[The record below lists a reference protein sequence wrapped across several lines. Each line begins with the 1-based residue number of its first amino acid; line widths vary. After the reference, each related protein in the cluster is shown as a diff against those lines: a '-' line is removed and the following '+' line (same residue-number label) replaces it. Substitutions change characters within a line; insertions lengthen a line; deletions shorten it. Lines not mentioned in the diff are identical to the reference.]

1 MNGPVRILIA
11 ALGGEGGGVLASWI
25 VDSALACGYV
35 AQRTSVPGVAQRTGS
50 TTYYIEMV
58 RDEGLSPVLALAPTP
73 GEIDLFIA
81 TELLEAGRLIQA
93 GFVTPDRTMTIVP
106 QRRVYTITEKIAL
119 ADGRADSDLILS
131 AVERFSKSR
140 RIADFDALAA
150 KAGSHLNAV
159 LFGVA
164 AQMLGLS
171 ADACRRK
178 IEQDGRA
185 VSANLRGFDAGLAY
199 DEAPA
204 PGEETANVAPTGGDF
219 PFAGDFLAGCSAET
233 RVLVRAGLARLAD
246 FQSERYALAYLE
258 RLARFKTMPGMSA
271 ETFGEL
277 ARHLALRMSS
287 EDVARVAQLKIRD
300 ARLARVKAESRAR
313 KGDIVHVTEYL
324 KPGLY
329 ELFSMLPAP
338 AGRGLLRLAAWAG
351 LEHVSAPLR
360 VRTSGLAGFLQ
371 MKTLSGLRRL
381 RPVSLRASEE
391 KAWIDEWLAAVERAL
406 RINAAA
412 AHEIVLTA
420 QLIKGYGDTWAR
432 GHRNWRLIVDA
443 LIAPGL
449 AGRIAP
455 AHLADAILQARLAA
469 QADDRGTRLER
480 LIASLE
486 TMSLAPAAQGNVPA

>member
-1 MNGPVRILIA
+1 MNAPVRILIA

-58 RDEGLSPVLALAPTP
+58 RDDGKIPVLALAPTP

-81 TELLEAGRLIQA
+81 TELVEAGRLIQA
-93 GFVTPDRTMTIVP
+93 GFVTPERTMTIVP
-106 QRRVYTITEKIAL
+106 QRRVYTIMEKIAL
-119 ADGRADSDLILS
+119 ADGRADSDLVLS

-140 RIADFDALAA
+140 RTSDFDALAT

-185 VSANLRGFDAGLAY
+185 ISANLRGFDAGFAF
-199 DEAPA
+199 DEGQVL
-204 PGEETANVAPTGGDF
+204 GEETTIVASAHVEF
-219 PFAGDFLAGCSAET
+219 SFASDFLADCPAEA
-233 RVLVRAGLARLAD
+233 RVLVHAGLERLAD
-246 FQSERYALAYLE
+246 FQSELYAKAYME
-258 RLARFKTMPGMSA
+258 RLAHFKDMPGMSA

-277 ARHLALRMSS
+277 ARYLALRMSS

-300 ARLARVKAESRAR
+300 ARLARVKAESLAR

-338 AGRGLLRLAAWAG
+338 AGRSLLLLATWAG
-351 LEHVSAPLR
+351 LGKVSMPLR

-371 MKTLSGLRRL
+371 MKTLAGLRRL
-381 RPVSLRASEE
+381 RPISLRASEE
-391 KAWIDEWLAAVERAL
+391 KAWIDEWLAAVELAL
-406 RINAAA
+406 GMNSAA

-432 GHRNWRLIVDA
+432 GHRNWRIIFDA

-449 AGRIAP
+449 AGKIVP
-455 AHLADAILQARLAA
+455 THFADAIIQARLAA
-469 QADDRGTRLER
+469 LADDRGTRLER
-480 LIASLE
+480 LVASLE
-486 TMSLAPAAQGNVPA
+486 NLSLAPSAAADVTA